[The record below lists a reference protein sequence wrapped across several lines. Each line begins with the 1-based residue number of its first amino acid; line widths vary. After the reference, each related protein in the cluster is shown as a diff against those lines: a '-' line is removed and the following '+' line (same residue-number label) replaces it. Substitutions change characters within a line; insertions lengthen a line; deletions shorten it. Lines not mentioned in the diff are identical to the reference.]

1 MQATTTLLG
10 SNAVTGLAL
19 LALKTQALTLRNWR
33 ISRPSSLM
41 PYRMPISVSVE
52 TPVITAV
59 SRNADG
65 SAIRDEIDEVK
76 TDIATPEELLSC

>member
-1 MQATTTLLG
+1 MQATTTELG
-10 SNAVTGLAL
+10 ADDLTGLAL
-19 LALKTQALTLRNWR
+19 VALKTQALTLRNWR
-33 ISRPSSLM
+33 ISRPSSLI

-52 TPVITAV
+52 MPVITAV